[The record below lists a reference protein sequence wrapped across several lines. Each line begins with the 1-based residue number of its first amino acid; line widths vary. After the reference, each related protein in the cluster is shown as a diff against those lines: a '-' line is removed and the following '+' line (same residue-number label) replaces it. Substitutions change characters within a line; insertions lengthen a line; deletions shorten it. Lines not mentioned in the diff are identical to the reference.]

1 MSSAF
6 LRSPRGARRP
16 ARRTRPREEPSFGTD
31 AERRPE
37 HTNDESGSG
46 GGGPDGVRRPVPTR
60 TLGTQTMGARLFRMG
75 DSGADTWAAQEAP
88 AWATQEAPAPG
99 AVVGADGGAVVGA
112 VEGVRAPARSNLDV
126 VESAISSL
134 RRADDAAFTPDAIT
148 PDAFTRGQ
156 AAVQASNSSGG
167 VNGSGGVNSSGGGE
181 GGGSGGEGGGGG
193 GGGGGRCARIS
204 PPSIDDLVGE
214 MEVRAARVEL
224 EMRSPPA
231 CKCSLRRPALPH
243 RCARRG
249 SSSRCDLAPPCSRSP
264 SR

>member
-1 MSSAF
+1 M
-6 LRSPRGARRP
+6 
-16 ARRTRPREEPSFGTD
+16 
-31 AERRPE
+31 
-37 HTNDESGSG
+37 
-46 GGGPDGVRRPVPTR
+46 PTR

-134 RRADDAAFTPDAIT
+134 RRADDAAFTPDTITPDAFTPHAFT

-156 AAVQASNSSGG
+156 AGVQASNSSGG

-181 GGGSGGEGGGGG
+181 GGGSGGEGSGGG

-224 EMRSPPA
+224 EMRSRA
-231 CKCSLRRPALPH
+231 ALLEVTLQVSVVNCH
-243 RCARRG
+243 
-249 SSSRCDLAPPCSRSP
+249 
-264 SR
+264 